1 MNNVHVPFP
10 VQVRVCDHIHVHDIV
25 RVGAFVHVMF
35 MCNFQR
41 LFQQKTF
48 AIWTSSSSRTWT
60 WTRTQTRTWTALC
73 TCAKFKFKISHS
85 FKKADIEKNE
95 KQALIH

>member
-10 VQVRVCDHIHVHDIV
+10 VQVRVCDHVHVHDNV

-35 MCNFQR
+35 MCDFQR

-60 WTRTQTRTWTALC
+60 WARTQTRTWTALC
-73 TCAKFKFKISHS
+73 AYAKFKFKISHS
-85 FKKADIEKNE
+85 FKKADIENK
-95 KQALIH
+95 